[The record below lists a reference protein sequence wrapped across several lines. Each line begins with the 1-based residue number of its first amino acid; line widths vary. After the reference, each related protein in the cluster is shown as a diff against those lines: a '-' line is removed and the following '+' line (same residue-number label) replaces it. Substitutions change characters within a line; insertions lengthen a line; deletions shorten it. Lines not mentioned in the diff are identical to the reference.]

1 MEQVRQAEAAVAV
14 AEAGLPPLDMESAAA
29 ASARLAS
36 EQAAADL
43 ARLEHLQAQGVI
55 SDQALEQAKVGAA
68 GAVAQ
73 YQAILDQEKMARAN
87 YDQAKAALALA
98 QSQLDNTIVTAP
110 ITGIVASLPIEV
122 GQMANPNAPVAT
134 IVNMDQVKISLNAT
148 EKDINFLER
157 GQQVKVK
164 VASLGDKEFSGELS
178 AIAPAADART
188 QGFPVEVTVSNE
200 DHLIKPGMFSEVELP
215 TETAT
220 AVLLIDREAVVA
232 AGSRQ
237 TVFVVKDD
245 IAHQK
250 DVALGLSNEQ
260 VVQVLSGLNEGE
272 LLVVKGQQY
281 LRDGMAVL
289 VVAGGES

>member
-1 MEQVRQAEAAVAV
+1 
-14 AEAGLPPLDMESAAA
+14 
-29 ASARLAS
+29 
-36 EQAAADL
+36 
-43 ARLEHLQAQGVI
+43 
-55 SDQALEQAKVGAA
+55 
-68 GAVAQ
+68 
-73 YQAILDQEKMARAN
+73 
-87 YDQAKAALALA
+87 
-98 QSQLDNTIVTAP
+98 
-110 ITGIVASLPIEV
+110 
-122 GQMANPNAPVAT
+122 
-134 IVNMDQVKISLNAT
+134 
-148 EKDINFLER
+148 
-157 GQQVKVK
+157 
-164 VASLGDKEFSGELS
+164 
-178 AIAPAADART
+178 
-188 QGFPVEVTVSNE
+188 
-200 DHLIKPGMFSEVELP
+200 MFSEVELP